1 MTIVGSAIKTSNMK
15 KMQLK
20 KISSNPPSIK
30 EKPAILFYSNLIF
43 KMQQKYS
50 IQKTK
55 KIACENCLHICQF
68 LYWKRSTEVLE
79 FVPNPI
85 VIILK

>member
-30 EKPAILFYSNLIF
+30 EKPAILFYSILIF
-43 KMQQKYS
+43 KMQQNYS
-50 IQKTK
+50 IQKK
-55 KIACENCLHICQF
+55 LHVKIVYMYMSIF
-68 LYWKRSTEVLE
+68 VLE
-79 FVPNPI
+79 EVYRSFRICAQSNRNYI
-85 VIILK
+85 TIK

>member
-20 KISSNPPSIK
+20 KISLNPPSIK
-30 EKPAILFYSNLIF
+30 EKPAILFYSILIF

-50 IQKTK
+50 IKKKLHVQIVYIYVNFCIGKGLQK
-55 KIACENCLHICQF
+55 F
-68 LYWKRSTEVLE
+68 
-79 FVPNPI
+79 
-85 VIILK
+85 

>member
-30 EKPAILFYSNLIF
+30 EKPAILFNSILIF
-43 KMQQKYS
+43 KMQQNYS
-50 IQKTK
+50 IQKK
-55 KIACENCLHICQF
+55 LHVKIVYMYMSIF
-68 LYWKRSTEVLE
+68 VLE
-79 FVPNPI
+79 EVYRSFRICVQSNRNYI
-85 VIILK
+85 TIK

>member
-30 EKPAILFYSNLIF
+30 EKPAILFYSILIF

-50 IQKTK
+50 IQKELHV
-55 KIACENCLHICQF
+55 KIVYIYVIF
-68 LYWKRSTEVLE
+68 VLE
-79 FVPNPI
+79 EVYRSFRICAQSHRNYI
-85 VIILK
+85 TIK

>member
-30 EKPAILFYSNLIF
+30 EKPAILFYSILIF

-50 IQKTK
+50 IQKK
-55 KIACENCLHICQF
+55 LHVNIVYILYQF

-85 VIILK
+85 VIILQ

>member
-30 EKPAILFYSNLIF
+30 EKPAILFYSILIF
-43 KMQQKYS
+43 KMQQKNS
-50 IQKTK
+50 IQKK
-55 KIACENCLHICQF
+55 LHVKIVYICVNFCIGRGLQKF
-68 LYWKRSTEVLE
+68 
-79 FVPNPI
+79 
-85 VIILK
+85 

>member
-30 EKPAILFYSNLIF
+30 EKPAILFYSILIF

-50 IQKTK
+50 IQKK
-55 KIACENCLHICQF
+55 LHVKIVYIYVIF
-68 LYWKRSTEVLE
+68 VLE
-79 FVPNPI
+79 EVYRSFRI
-85 VIILK
+85 CAQSHRKYITIK

>member
-20 KISSNPPSIK
+20 KISLNPPSIK
-30 EKPAILFYSNLIF
+30 EKPAILFYSILIF

-50 IQKTK
+50 IKKKLHVQIVYIYVNFCIGRGLQK
-55 KIACENCLHICQF
+55 F
-68 LYWKRSTEVLE
+68 
-79 FVPNPI
+79 
-85 VIILK
+85 

>member
-30 EKPAILFYSNLIF
+30 EKPAILFYSILIF

-50 IQKTK
+50 IQK
-55 KIACENCLHICQF
+55 KIARANCLHICQF

-85 VIILK
+85 VIILQ

>member
-50 IQKTK
+50 IQKK
-55 KIACENCLHICQF
+55 LHVKIVYIYVIF
-68 LYWKRSTEVLE
+68 VLE
-79 FVPNPI
+79 EVYRSFRIFAQSNRNYI
-85 VIILK
+85 TIK

>member
-20 KISSNPPSIK
+20 KISSSPPSIK
-30 EKPAILFYSNLIF
+30 EKPAILFYSILIF

-50 IQKTK
+50 IQK
-55 KIACENCLHICQF
+55 KIACENCLHIHVCHFCIGRGLQKF
-68 LYWKRSTEVLE
+68 
-79 FVPNPI
+79 
-85 VIILK
+85 